1 MDKASTTKPRDIL
14 QEPIEQTATPPDT
27 DIFDMDSEVS
37 IGNEYDF
44 KPLEKSG
51 FEGIQEKLF
60 SVIRGRGAT
69 KSAPARQTPIVRN
82 VRNEPQTPIHE
93 SQEWQPMKNVIP
105 DYVRPVETG
114 GFGPLRKKNFIEK
127 ARDQLKFPEIRY
139 ADVAIRGLALLVFI
153 SGAYLLYS
161 AIPTKPDL
169 VIGMVM
175 ISVAGNIIM
184 SSR

>member
-1 MDKASTTKPRDIL
+1 MDKASTTKSRDIL
-14 QEPIEQTATPPDT
+14 QEPIEQTANPADT

-51 FEGIQEKLF
+51 FEGLQEKLF
-60 SVIRGRGAT
+60 SVIRGKGA
-69 KSAPARQTPIVRN
+69 KSVTSTPQKKPVLRVQKETQDTVTQQPVVYGTEFHVPLAPTL
-82 VRNEPQTPIHE
+82 
-93 SQEWQPMKNVIP
+93 
-105 DYVRPVETG
+105 ETG

-139 ADVAIRGLALLVFI
+139 ADVTIRGLALLVFI

-169 VIGMVM
+169 VLGIIMLT
-175 ISVAGNIIM
+175 VAGNIIM